1 MVVLISDKER
11 GVGVVSDPCTNDSAG
26 ENVPQVLGS
35 TIGDGEAFDVD
46 GGSVTIAEIV
56 ER

>member
-26 ENVPQVLGS
+26 ENVPQVVGS